1 MDLVEE
7 QKVILHDINWEGYL
21 QIDEILGES
30 RSVRL
35 KFCDNQLEIMS
46 PSRQHEHIKSN
57 IGCMIELYCRREKIF
72 FQTEGSATLRREG
85 KRGGEPDESYIFTKG
100 SEEAELVIET
110 ALTSGGID
118 KLDFYRPLG
127 MPEVWIWE
135 KDTLKVFVFAGGD
148 YELAS
153 RSRLL
158 PGLDLSLIAQFA
170 DHPYTSEA
178 LDRFEAALLSGEAG
192 MGRQ

>member
-1 MDLVEE
+1 MNLLDE
-7 QKVILHDINWEGYL
+7 QRIVLHDIDWEGYL
-21 QIDEILGES
+21 QIEEILGES

-35 KFCDNQLEIMS
+35 KFCDDRLEIMS
-46 PSRQHEHIKSN
+46 PSREHEHIKSN
-57 IGCMIELYCRREKIF
+57 IGRMIELYCRREKIF

-135 KDTLKVFVFAGGD
+135 KDSLQVFVFTEGN

-153 RSRLL
+153 RSQLL
-158 PGLDLSLIAQFA
+158 PGLDPALVAKFA

-178 LDRFEAALLSGEAG
+178 LDQFEAALG
-192 MGRQ
+192 